1 VRYQINKRA
10 KIADQSDD
18 VRFKV
23 VTVVLIVIA
32 IIFALRLGKF
42 QILDRE
48 MYIVLASDQHDL
60 QSKIVPNRGRI
71 LIKDK
76 VDGQLYPLAA
86 NRDAWSVYAV
96 PRNMDDGVAAAH
108 ALAPI
113 LDIPDVDL
121 IETLTKDPDD
131 PYEPLARDISMETMN
146 TIKEM
151 NLSGIGFSQ
160 FIARLYPEKNMGGQ
174 IVGLVTPDEQGILL
188 GRYGI
193 EYSFQDILSGRP
205 GTLVAEKDAAGR
217 RLIFAQSK
225 LREAIDGSD
234 VILTLDRSIQFQACE
249 RIKQGVLN
257 YQADNGTMIV
267 MDSDTGAILAM
278 CSFPDFDPSNLKEI
292 DDVGIFNNP
301 ATFVSYEPGSV
312 FKAITMAG
320 GLNEDKVNPNTTYE
334 DKGFLEI
341 DDFKIQNSDGKVH
354 GIKTMTEVLDE
365 SLNTGSIF
373 VQRQLG
379 RTVFQDYVKAFG
391 FGEKTGIELRPES
404 AGDISSLDSK
414 GEIFAATAS
423 YGQGITVTPVQLI
436 AAFGALANYG
446 KLMRPYIVSEIVHA
460 DGTREVTEPEVVR
473 QVITQRSAQ
482 LITRMLTSVVEGSHG
497 HLAAVPG
504 YWVAGKTG
512 TAQVA
517 KQGSR
522 GYEAN
527 KFITTF
533 IGYAPA
539 DEPEFVMLV
548 KLDNPK
554 TTMWAASSAAP
565 IFGDMAKYLL
575 NYLNIKPTR

>member
-1 VRYQINKRA
+1 MRQRYLQEKAETHNTAR
-10 KIADQSDD
+10 
-18 VRFKV
+18 RFWFLVFVLAV
-23 VTVVLIVIA
+23 VGF
-32 IIFALRLGKF
+32 IFVLRLAKF
-42 QILDRE
+42 QILDKS
-48 MYIVLASDQHDL
+48 MYQVLASDQYDL
-60 QSKIVPNRGRI
+60 ESKLLPSRGRI
-71 LIKDK
+71 LIKDPM
-76 VDGQLYPLAA
+76 DGKLYPLAA
-86 NRDAWSVYAV
+86 NRDSWQVFAEPKNISDPVVTAHELS
-96 PRNMDDGVAAAH
+96 GV
-108 ALAPI
+108 LG
-113 LDIPDVDL
+113 IPDVDL
-121 IETLTKDPDD
+121 IAKLADKPDD
-131 PYEPLARDISMETMN
+131 PYEPITRDVETAVVEELRS
-146 TIKEM
+146 K
-151 NLSGIGFSQ
+151 NLEGIGYARS
-160 FIARLYPEKNMGGQ
+160 IARLYPEKNMGGQ
-174 IVGLVTPDEQGILL
+174 VVGVVTQNDQGALE
-188 GRYGI
+188 GRYGV
-193 EYSFQDILSGRP
+193 EYTFDEQLAGHPGSFSVETDR
-205 GTLVAEKDAAGR
+205 AGR
-217 RLIFAQSK
+217 RIIFGQSK
-225 LREAIDGSD
+225 LIEATDGDD

-249 RIKQGVLN
+249 RIRQGVLN

-278 CSFPDFDPSNLKEI
+278 CSFPDFDPSNLKEVE
-292 DDVGIFNNP
+292 DVGIFNNP
-301 ATFVSYEPGSV
+301 ATFVAYEPGSV

-341 DDFKIQNSDGKVH
+341 DDFTIKNSDGKVH

-373 VQRQLG
+373 VMRQLG
-379 RTVFQDYVKAFG
+379 KKVFQDYVKEFG
-391 FGEKTGIELRPES
+391 FGESTGIELRPES
-404 AGDISSLDSK
+404 SGDISSLENK

-446 KLMRPYIVSEIVHA
+446 KLMRPYIVSEIIHA
-460 DGTREVTEPEVVR
+460 DGTREVTEPKIVR
-473 QVITQRSAQ
+473 EVITQRSAQ
-482 LITRMLTSVVEGSHG
+482 LITRMLTSVVEGTHG
-497 HLAAVPG
+497 ELAQVPG

-517 KQGSR
+517 KRGSR

-548 KLDNPK
+548 KLENPK

>member
-1 VRYQINKRA
+1 MRQRYLQEKKESHNTGRRFLFLLFILI
-10 KIADQSDD
+10 IAG
-18 VRFKV
+18 F
-23 VTVVLIVIA
+23 
-32 IIFALRLGKF
+32 IFVLRLAKF
-42 QILDRE
+42 QILDKE
-48 MYIVLASDQHDL
+48 VYQVLASDQYDL
-60 QSKIVPNRGRI
+60 EAKLLPNRGRI
-71 LIKDK
+71 LIKDPM
-76 VDGQLYPLAA
+76 DGKLYPLAA
-86 NRDAWSVYAV
+86 NRDAWQVYAE
-96 PRNMDDGVAAAH
+96 PKNMKDPVIVAHELSAV
-108 ALAPI
+108 LG
-113 LDIPDVDL
+113 IPDVDMIAKL
-121 IETLTKDPDD
+121 ADKPND
-131 PYEPLARDISMETMN
+131 PYEPISRDVETEVVEEL
-146 TIKEM
+146 KSK
-151 NLSGIGFSQ
+151 NLEGIGYARS
-160 FIARLYPEKNMGGQ
+160 IARLYPEKNMGGQ
-174 IVGLVTPDEQGILL
+174 VIGVVTENDQGALQ
-188 GRYGI
+188 GRYGV
-193 EYSFQDILSGRP
+193 EYTFDELLAGHP
-205 GTLVAEKDAAGR
+205 GSLAAETDAAGR
-217 RLIFAQSK
+217 RIIFGQSK
-225 LREAIDGSD
+225 LMEATDGAD
-234 VILTLDRSIQFQACE
+234 IILTLDRSIQFQACE

-257 YQADNGTMIV
+257 YQADNGTMII

-278 CSFPDFDPSNLKEI
+278 CSYPDFDPSNLKEVE
-292 DDVGIFNNP
+292 DVGVFNNP
-301 ATFVSYEPGSV
+301 ATFIAYEPGSV

-341 DDFKIQNSDGKVH
+341 DDFTIKNSDGKVH

-365 SLNTGSIF
+365 SLNTGSVF
-373 VQRQLG
+373 VMRQLG
-379 RTVFQDYVKAFG
+379 KKVFQDYVKAFG
-391 FGEKTGIELRPES
+391 FGESTGIELRPES
-404 AGDISSLDSK
+404 TGDISSLDNK

-460 DGTREVTEPEVVR
+460 DGTREVTEPKMVR
-473 QVITQRSAQ
+473 EVITQRSAQ

-497 HLAAVPG
+497 HLAQVPG

-548 KLDNPK
+548 KLENPK